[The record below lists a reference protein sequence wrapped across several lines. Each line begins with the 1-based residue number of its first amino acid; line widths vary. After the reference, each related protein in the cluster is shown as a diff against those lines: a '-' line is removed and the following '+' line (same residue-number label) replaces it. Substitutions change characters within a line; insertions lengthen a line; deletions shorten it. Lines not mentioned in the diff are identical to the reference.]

1 MVTLDYYLSFF
12 QVDSLTT
19 KTAVEVMRKLKAHLD
34 RHGIPDQ
41 VVSDNGQPFASD
53 SFQEFASTYGFEHVT
68 SSPMYAQSNGKAE
81 NAVKT
86 AESLLEKAAKSKRD
100 PYLSLLD
107 WRNTPTEGLNSSP
120 AQRLFGQRTKTL
132 LPTSNHL
139 LKPKIPKEVEDKLT
153 LKKAKQAMYYDRG
166 AKELEEL
173 LPGDLVRIQPQP
185 SKLRKR
191 KEWTLARVEGKVDIR
206 SYQVRTEDGRVYRR
220 NRHHLR
226 HTCKT
231 TRDIR
236 FEMVLPPRPK
246 PSSQDPPDKVPVP
259 PATPGTSES
268 QDLPH
273 AHMQHQCRSP
283 QLNHLCLLHK
293 TSRRFL
299 RQLLQH
305 EVGEWEKIAVQ
316 GAGIALASHQC
327 GPGLTP
333 GPSVTCGLSLL
344 LVLVLAP
351 TGFSRGAPVFPSPQK
366 PTHPNSNS
374 ILEVSPISILC

>member
-1 MVTLDYYLSFF
+1 MICHEIPTRPWEKIAVDLFQLNGRDYMVTTDYYSSFF
-12 QVDSLTT
+12 EVDSLTT
-19 KTAVEVMRKLKAHLD
+19 KTAVEVIRKLKAHLA

-53 SFQEFASTYGFEHVT
+53 SFHEFASTYGFDHVT

-120 AQRLFGQRTKTL
+120 AQRLFGRRTKTL

-220 NRHHLR
+220 NRRHLR
-226 HTCKT
+226 RTRET
-231 TRDIR
+231 TRDSR

-246 PSSQDPPDKVPVP
+246 PSSRDPPDKVPVP
-259 PATPGTSES
+259 PTTPGTSES

-273 AHMQHQCRSP
+273 A
-283 QLNHLCLLHK
+283 
-293 TSRRFL
+293 
-299 RQLLQH
+299 
-305 EVGEWEKIAVQ
+305 
-316 GAGIALASHQC
+316 
-327 GPGLTP
+327 
-333 GPSVTCGLSLL
+333 
-344 LVLVLAP
+344 
-351 TGFSRGAPVFPSPQK
+351 APVQK
-366 PTHPNSNS
+366 PPAKPSAQNKQET
-374 ILEVSPISILC
+374 SPPATITRSGRVVRPPARFADH